1 MKFQIN
7 PNSYNSIFV
16 VPADVVDRH
25 IKLAG
30 IIQLKALLWLMRRN
44 GEGWEISDMS
54 AALGAAEPDVKDAL
68 QYWVEAGILIKYD
81 ENPTSKSGSHAEEIQ
96 GISDNYDEE
105 TKKIEVTE
113 NSADIAAINA
123 AGNIVNLSVSRHG
136 NEDDSQN
143 GLKAAVKRHR
153 VETVQKPTRDEVAR
167 RGAESPESAFLL
179 NEAQKKFGRNINQAE
194 ASTLVWLHD
203 YEGLPVAVII
213 MIIEYIVSEGRGTIK
228 YLEKTAVD
236 WSEKDINTV
245 EKAEKHICAIM
256 SSKKA
261 WGRVERAMSIDH
273 RRPSAKEQQA
283 ADRWVNEWGFS
294 QEMLRAAY
302 DQCVDATTKIS
313 IPYIN
318 KILEKWHKSGIKTVA
333 EAMEDSNAKK
343 NAVKSQKSYD
353 IEEIERRINEQYK

>member
-1 MKFQIN
+1 MKFQVN

-30 IIQLKALLWLMRRN
+30 SIQLKALLWLMRRN
-44 GEGWEISDMS
+44 GGEWEISEMAS
-54 AALGAAEPDVKDAL
+54 ALGAAEPDVKDAL

-81 ENPTSKSGSHAEEIQ
+81 DAAPASDAATSNFAGESVSKNAPTSSPHVIEKS
-96 GISDNYDEE
+96 
-105 TKKIEVTE
+105 V
-113 NSADIAAINA
+113 DIAAAGSTVKFTNSHDGKGA
-123 AGNIVNLSVSRHG
+123 AVGSGVKAAISRHKI
-136 NEDDSQN
+136 D
-143 GLKAAVKRHR
+143 A
-153 VETVQKPTRDEVAR
+153 VQKPTRDEVAR
-167 RGAESPESAFLL
+167 RGAESPEIAFLL

-261 WGRVERAMSIDH
+261 WGRVERAMSIEH

-318 KILEKWHKSGIKTVA
+318 KILEKWYKSGVKTLDDLA
-333 EAMEDSNAKK
+333 NEAAAKK
-343 NAVKSQKSYD
+343 EAAAPQKSYD
-353 IEEIERRINEQYK
+353 IDEIERKISEQYK